1 MSIICNLTL
10 KLAIERKNYYP
21 KITKDCANIFRKF
34 GNQVFTFGLF
44 GCIAN
49 CMWAAI
55 VSSIV
60 ILNLFVN
67 LKHRLL
73 GKLRDLPG
81 QDTDADDTTVQC
93 CGSEPY
99 LSTQAACY
107 NDVITPFN
115 PRKVKS
121 KDAACDT
128 VDSCPSKLPH
138 TCTFSPAKDDC
149 CPFFQCLNS
158 GK

>member
-1 MSIICNLTL
+1 MGIGCFKCAVDFLDVRTSIENSKSSVYLWFLWMHYTLHVRSNCFRQCNS
-10 KLAIERKNYYP
+10 
-21 KITKDCANIFRKF
+21 KF
-34 GNQVFTFGLF
+34 TCKPVTP
-44 GCIAN
+44 
-49 CMWAAI
+49 
-55 VSSIV
+55 
-60 ILNLFVN
+60 
-67 LKHRLL
+67 L

-81 QDTDADDTTVQC
+81 QDTDADDAIVQC

-107 NDVITPFN
+107 NDVITPFI

>member
-1 MSIICNLTL
+1 MHYTLHLRSNCFRHCNS
-10 KLAIERKNYYP
+10 
-21 KITKDCANIFRKF
+21 KF
-34 GNQVFTFGLF
+34 T
-44 GCIAN
+44 C
-49 CMWAAI
+49 
-55 VSSIV
+55 
-60 ILNLFVN
+60 
-67 LKHRLL
+67 KPETLL

-81 QDTDADDTTVQC
+81 QDTDADDAIVQC

-107 NDVITPFN
+107 NDIITPFN
-115 PRKVKS
+115 PGKVKS

-128 VDSCPSKLPH
+128 VDSCPPKLPH

>member
-1 MSIICNLTL
+1 MRTSIENSEIKCL
-10 KLAIERKNYYP
+10 
-21 KITKDCANIFRKF
+21 
-34 GNQVFTFGLF
+34 FTFGLF
-44 GCIAN
+44 GCRHYTLYVRSKCFRHCN
-49 CMWAAI
+49 FKFTCNPKT
-55 VSSIV
+55 S
-60 ILNLFVN
+60 
-67 LKHRLL
+67 L
-73 GKLRDLPG
+73 GKVRDLPG
-81 QDTDADDTTVQC
+81 QDTDADDITVQC

-99 LSTQAACY
+99 LSTQAACN

-128 VDSCPSKLPH
+128 VDSCPSKLPL
-138 TCTFSPAKDDC
+138 TCTFSPANDDC